1 MDLPGE
7 TRLPQHL
14 EQNRNAT
21 GSMRAC
27 ETLLR
32 NLMTQKMHREYVEPF
47 IEVVR
52 KSDSEAY
59 DPMSL
64 SKIQTRLKNNAY
76 NHPMAFAD
84 DVRRIITET
93 YRYNSPK
100 DPLVELAG
108 RLQSEFEMLFA
119 KIEFQENEIMPTV
132 YSGLSED
139 DRFISKLLAAQNFMV
154 SQQSVNQID
163 TCLVT

>member
-52 KSDSEAY
+52 KSDGEAY

-154 SQQSVNQID
+154 SP
-163 TCLVT
+163 